1 MVRLVS
7 VCCPK
12 CGASLKI
19 GRSDPVL
26 NCSYCGSSSL
36 LENPSVG
43 VSNRVVGAGPDRNAS
58 ALVLA
63 VCAGVLAVSIIGAYF
78 ALNSRFSS
86 TSPNV
91 SAGQVAA
98 RVAPQGEVKVN
109 GTKGVPIV
117 VQMFGDYECPFTE
130 RAWDT
135 VSQLLAKYPGKI
147 KLVWRNL
154 PLAFHP
160 HAVRAAETALEAK
173 AQLGEDGFWKMT
185 RLLLSHQNELEQS
198 NLERHAESLGMNI
211 NALRAAW
218 QSGRHRNAIQTDQAA
233 AKSAGFSGTPAFL
246 VGDVQIIGAQ
256 PFDKFSAVIES
267 IMAKEL

>member
-1 MVRLVS
+1 MSSSYHVS
-7 VCCPK
+7 VNPL
-12 CGASLKI
+12 AS
-19 GRSDPVL
+19 PVI
-26 NCSYCGSSSL
+26 
-36 LENPSVG
+36 PQ
-43 VSNRVVGAGPDRNAS
+43 S
-58 ALVLA
+58 AL
-63 VCAGVLAVSIIGAYF
+63 
-78 ALNSRFSS
+78 
-86 TSPNV
+86 
-91 SAGQVAA
+91 
-98 RVAPQGEVKVN
+98 KVN
-109 GTKGVPIV
+109 DSKGVPIV

-185 RLLLSHQNELEQS
+185 RLLLGHQSELEQT
-198 NLERHAESLGMNI
+198 NLEQHAESLGMNI

-218 QSGRHRNAIQTDQAA
+218 QSGRYRNAIQTDQAA